1 MGDTNWWQR
10 GVIYQVYPRS
20 FMDSDGDGVGDL
32 PGILARLDHLTW
44 LGVDAIW
51 LSPVHPSPMDDFGYD
66 ISDYTGVDP
75 VFGTMDDLD
84 RLVAA
89 AHTRGL
95 RVLLDW
101 VPNHTSDQHP
111 WFVASRSSPADPK
124 RDWYVW
130 RDPRPDGGPPSNW
143 LRYVGDS
150 AWRWDEATGQ
160 YYYRVFLDSQ
170 PDLNWRN
177 PAVQEAMFD
186 TLRFWLARGIDG
198 FRIDALVV
206 LVEDDQLR
214 DNPPNPG
221 YRPGRDL
228 PYMRE
233 LSVWNV
239 NRPETRELAA
249 RMRKVVDEFGD
260 DRVLLGELVLPLEQT
275 VAYYGP
281 DGGGI
286 QVPFN
291 FELVTA
297 AWDAEGIAGY
307 VDRYLAALPAGA
319 WPNWVLGNHDAPRV
333 ASRLGPAQARVAAML
348 LLTLPGTPILYQ
360 GEELGLVVVPIPAE
374 QALDPI
380 ARLVPGRG
388 RDPERTPMPWDA
400 GPGAGFTTGRPW
412 LPVGEA
418 NLPRHVAGQR
428 DAPGSMLNLHRRLLR
443 LRRRAP
449 ALVGG
454 GYEPVEADGDV
465 LAYLRTGPGGRY
477 LVALNLGPHPARLA
491 PAGLDL
497 AGRVAA
503 ATDPARQ
510 DRPVAG
516 ELSLA
521 GDEGV
526 VVALA

>member
-1 MGDTNWWQR
+1 MGDATWWQR
-10 GVIYQVYPRS
+10 GVIYQIYPRS

-32 PGILARLDHLTW
+32 PGLLRRLDHLTW
-44 LGVDAIW
+44 LGVDALW

-75 VFGTMDDLD
+75 VFGTLDDLD

-89 AHTRGL
+89 AHGRGL

-101 VPNHTSDQHP
+101 VPNHTSDRHP
-111 WFVASRSSPADPK
+111 WFQASRASRDDLK
-124 RDWYVW
+124 RDWYIW
-130 RDPRPDGGPPSNW
+130 RDPRPGGGPPTNW

-150 AWRWDEATGQ
+150 AWRWDEPTGQ

-177 PAVQEAMFD
+177 PQVQEAMFD

-198 FRIDALVV
+198 FRIDALVA
-206 LVEDDQLR
+206 LVEDDRLR
-214 DNPPNPG
+214 DNPPNPR
-221 YRPGRDL
+221 YRPGEDF

-233 LSVWNV
+233 LSVWNID
-239 NRPETRELAA
+239 RPETRELAA

-260 DRVLLGELVLPLEQT
+260 DRVLL
-275 VAYYGP
+275 A
-281 DGGGI
+281 GI

-291 FELVTA
+291 FELLSA
-297 AWDAEGIAGY
+297 AWDAGGIAGY

-319 WPNWVLGNHDAPRV
+319 WPNWVLGNHDSPRV
-333 ASRLGPAQARVAAML
+333 ASRLGSAQARVAAML

-360 GEELGLVVVPIPAE
+360 GDELGLEDVPIPDGE
-374 QALDPI
+374 ALDPI

-388 RDPERTPMPWDA
+388 RDPERTPMPWVA
-400 GPGAGFTTGRPW
+400 GPGGGFTSGRPW
-412 LPVGEA
+412 LPLGEG
-418 NLPRHVAGQR
+418 NLARSVAAQR
-428 DAPGSMLNLHRRLLR
+428 GDPASMLTLHRRLLR

-454 GYEPVEADGDV
+454 RYEPVEADGDV
-465 LAYLRTGPGGRY
+465 LAFLRADDDQRY
-477 LVALNLGPHPARLA
+477 LVALNLGPGPARLA
-491 PAGLDL
+491 VP
-497 AGRVAA
+497 
-503 ATDPARQ
+503 DPAAGGQ
-510 DRPVAG
+510 VLVSTRPGRDGQAVAG
-516 ELSLA
+516 VLELR

-526 VVALA
+526 VVG